1 MNIMPIYSIPLWES
15 EYPEFEENK
24 KIFLNAI
31 EVYKEQNSSIEK
43 SNIAGYQSP
52 DTLQKVEDLRPL
64 FEYICQMG
72 LKACSDLDFIECDI
86 AITSA
91 WLNVNDNRQCMNIEH
106 VHNDTFSGVFYLKAP
121 EKSGKLNIINPG
133 INNLW
138 SGISFAQQKNQFT
151 STRIKIEPVEGNI
164 ILFPSYLPHSVET
177 NDHDDDRISI
187 AFNIITLPKG
197 SIEYVQPEN

>member
-1 MNIMPIYSIPLWES
+1 MPIYSIPLWES